1 MRAFGAAPVTV
12 NEVEAL
18 YELFKRVSNSLVKD
32 GLIHK
37 EEFCLA
43 LFKSQRENLFA
54 NRVRPRTRL
63 PACAAGPRP
72 HDARGCAAHG
82 LRLQP
87 RVSGCA
93 LARAA
98 ACAARRM
105 RRALKPARRI
115 RVPARLR
122 RARQV
127 FEIFDEKQNDV
138 IEFGEFVHALSV
150 FHPKAPLHEKAECAR
165 CQLSALRLPRVALRC
180 LVHNAPERV
189 SRRR

>member
-1 MRAFGAAPVTV
+1 VRALARWRTHAPQALTTHACSRVLLLLAPVTV

-54 NRVRPRTRL
+54 NRVRCCARL
-63 PACAAGPRP
+63 PACAVGPRP
-72 HDARGCAAHG
+72 HDARSCVAHG

-87 RVSGCA
+87 RVLGCA

-105 RRALKPARRI
+105 RRTLKPRRRI
-115 RVPARLR
+115 RVRACLR
-122 RARQV
+122 RAPPGV
-127 FEIFDEKQNDV
+127 
-138 IEFGEFVHALSV
+138 
-150 FHPKAPLHEKAECAR
+150 
-165 CQLSALRLPRVALRC
+165 
-180 LVHNAPERV
+180 
-189 SRRR
+189 